1 MSKVMTKGERDDLL
15 RLVRQRERVLKSAA
29 EKRSADM
36 LADFEKKCTEK
47 YPFANDETWT
57 KAAKMADEAIAE
69 ADRMIAE
76 RAAELGIPDEFRPC
90 IRHAY
95 FERGEGAWKGRQ
107 AELRRLAK
115 AQIEALE
122 KAARVEIE
130 RLSVTAQT
138 EIIANGLTSDAA
150 KAFLA
155 QMPAVDS
162 LMPTLDLAQIETE
175 SAKRRRLN

>member
-1 MSKVMTKGERDDLL
+1 MAMTKGERDDLL

-47 YPFANDETWT
+47 YPFASDEVWA
-57 KAAKMADEAIAE
+57 KAKDMADKAVLE

-76 RAAELGIPDEFRPC
+76 RAAEMGIPDEFRPA

-95 FERGEGAWKGRQ
+95 FERGEGAFKSRQ
-107 AELRRLAK
+107 GELRRLAK

-130 RLSVTAQT
+130 RMSVNAQT
-138 EIIANGLTSDAA
+138 EIIAHGLSSDAA

-155 QMPAVDS
+155 QMPTVEK
-162 LMPTLDLAQIETE
+162 LMPVLDLATIENE
-175 SAKRRRLN
+175 SDRRRRLN